1 MIEINSKYSSI
12 ITSNARYHLCSGGRG
27 SGKSFSINTI
37 LVLMML
43 EKHRTILFLRKTLTS
58 AHLSIIP
65 EFLEKVNMLGV
76 GDMFHIT
83 KTEIINKVNGSVI
96 YFRGIQ
102 TSSNDNT
109 ANLKSINGVSIL
121 VIDEAEELTDEK
133 TFDRIDLSVRQKGVE
148 NKVIIILNPATRE
161 HFIYT
166 RFIEGNAVN
175 ENYTGEKAN
184 VNYIHSTYLD
194 NIDNLDPSFVEQV
207 ELMKEKSIEKY
218 NHQVLGGWLPRAEGV
233 IFDNWVIGEFVDTG
247 YNVFGMDW
255 GFGVDPTAL
264 ARISINKDK
273 RTIYLKEELYQPKL
287 TTSEIATVVERV
299 CTKSGKIVAD
309 SSEPRLI
316 EELKRLGFNIHPAI
330 KGQGSVTAGIAT
342 LQDYKLI
349 ISPCS
354 LNLIKEANNYA
365 WSDKKSGV
373 PIDKWNHLWDAIRYG
388 VKDLIEAPRPAFSA
402 GWG

>member
-1 MIEINSKYSSI
+1 MIKINRKYSSI
-12 ITSNARYHLCSGGRG
+12 ITSNTRYHLCSGGRG

-43 EKHRTILFLRKTLTS
+43 EQQRTILFLRKTLTS

-65 EFLEKVNMLGV
+65 EFLEKLQMLGV
-76 GDMFHIT
+76 ADMFHIT
-83 KTEIINKVNGSVI
+83 KTEIINKANGSVI

-109 ANLKSINGVSIL
+109 ANLKSINGVSLL

-133 TFDRIDLSVRQKGVE
+133 TFDRIDLSVRQKGVD

-166 RFIEGNAVN
+166 RFIEGNGVN
-175 ENYTGEKAN
+175 EDFNGQKGN

-194 NIDNLDPSFVEQV
+194 NLENLDPSFVEQV
-207 ELMKEKSIEKY
+207 ELMKDKSPEKY
-218 NHQVLGGWLPRAEGV
+218 KHQVLGGWLPRAEGV
-233 IFDNWVIGEFVDTG
+233 IFENWALGEFVDTG
-247 YNVFGMDW
+247 YNVFGIDF

-264 ARISINKDK
+264 ARISVDKDK

-287 TTSEIATVVERV
+287 TTSEIALVAERV
-299 CTKSGKIVAD
+299 CTKTGKIIAD
-309 SSEPRLI
+309 SAEPRLI
-316 EELKRLGFNIHPAI
+316 EELKRMGFNIHAAI
-330 KGQGSVTAGIAT
+330 KGQGSVTAGIAM
-342 LQDYKLI
+342 LQDYRLI
-349 ISPCS
+349 ISPDS
-354 LNLIKEANNYA
+354 INLIKEANNYA

-388 VKDLIEAPRPAFSA
+388 VKDLIEQPKPTWV
-402 GWG
+402 GW